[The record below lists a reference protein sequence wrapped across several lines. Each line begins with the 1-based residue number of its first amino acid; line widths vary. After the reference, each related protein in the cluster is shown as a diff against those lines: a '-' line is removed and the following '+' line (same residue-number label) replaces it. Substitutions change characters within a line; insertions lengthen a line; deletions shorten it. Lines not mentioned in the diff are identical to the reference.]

1 MQILEGPLLGVREN
15 LRSVR
20 VETERSSY
28 DDIEDCK
35 LDHVLAAICDRVSIF
50 LDQPRYVLPNSC
62 PLLMFSL

>member
-1 MQILEGPLLGVREN
+1 MQILEGPLLGVRES

-35 LDHVLAAICDRVSIF
+35 FDHALAAICDRVSTF
-50 LDQPRYVLPNSC
+50 LDQPRYVSLDSC